1 MKITK
6 YLNASP
12 VFALNSAYEAIV
24 SDINRVLKT
33 EDTNLLQGL
42 VLTALLFEEKDSITP
57 SQLAKVFH
65 TSRGNISHIVS
76 HLEYQGWVKRVVH
89 PKDARQF
96 QIILKPEG
104 RKKALKLIKYYDKIQ
119 DLFEDRLG
127 VTNCKQAA
135 ENISRLKESYLA
147 SDFNFAKIV
156 VSP

>member
-24 SDINRVLKT
+24 TDINRTLKT
-33 EDTNLLQGL
+33 EDSNLLQGL
-42 VLTALLFEEKDSITP
+42 VLTALFFEDKDSITP

-76 HLEYQGWVKRVVH
+76 HLEYKGWVKRVVS

-96 QIILKPEG
+96 QIMLKPEG
-104 RKKALKLIKYYDKIQ
+104 RKQALKLMKYYDKIQ
-119 DLFEDRLG
+119 ELFENQLG
-127 VTNCKQAA
+127 IAHCKQTS
-135 ENISRLKESYLA
+135 ENIVKLKEAYL
-147 SDFNFAKIV
+147 KII
-156 VSP
+156 

>member
-12 VFALNSAYEAIV
+12 VFAINSAYEAIV
-24 SDINRVLKT
+24 SDINRFLKS

-42 VLTALLFEEKDSITP
+42 VLTALLFEDKDNITP
-57 SQLAKVFH
+57 SQLATVFQ

-76 HLEYQGWVKRVVH
+76 HLEYKGWVKREVS

-119 DLFEDRLG
+119 DLFESELG
-127 VTNCKQAA
+127 VNVCKNTA
-135 ENISRLKESYLA
+135 ENITVLKETYLK
-147 SDFNFAKIV
+147 SIAK
-156 VSP
+156 